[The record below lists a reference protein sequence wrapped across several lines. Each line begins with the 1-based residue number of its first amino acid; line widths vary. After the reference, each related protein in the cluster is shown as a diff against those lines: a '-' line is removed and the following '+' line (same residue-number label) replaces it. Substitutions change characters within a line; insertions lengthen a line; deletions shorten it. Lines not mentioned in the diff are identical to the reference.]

1 MAGSTEKGAVILVC
15 YVIFVL
21 AKSDIFGLYEGQQL
35 LLALAALSAGTQ
47 LGRIIGTRHGLL
59 SLQQAVGV

>member
-1 MAGSTEKGAVILVC
+1 MAGSTEIGGVILVC

-35 LLALAALSAGTQ
+35 LLALVALSAGTQ
-47 LGRIIGTRHGLL
+47 LGGL
-59 SLQQAVGV
+59 